1 MKEGVKSND
10 QLENFKIKGFKKE
23 VTFTVGIIFGHL
35 KIFVCRKLTKKQ
47 ARKEFRPPSAM

>member
-35 KIFVCRKLTKKQ
+35 KIFCLSKTEKK
-47 ARKEFRPPSAM
+47 PPKILLCGG